1 MNTYFL
7 IKAILATILFIL
19 IVLQAI
25 TEWKERRF
33 DEKLFILRM
42 IFLLVAMK

>member
-7 IKAILATILFIL
+7 IKAIFVIILFIL
-19 IVLQAI
+19 ISLQAI
-25 TEWKERRF
+25 IEWKERRF

-42 IFLLVAMK
+42 IVLFIVMK

>member
-7 IKAILATILFIL
+7 IKAIFATILLIL
-19 IVLQAI
+19 ILLQAI

-33 DEKLFILRM
+33 DEKLFVLRM
-42 IFLLVAMK
+42 IVLFIVMK